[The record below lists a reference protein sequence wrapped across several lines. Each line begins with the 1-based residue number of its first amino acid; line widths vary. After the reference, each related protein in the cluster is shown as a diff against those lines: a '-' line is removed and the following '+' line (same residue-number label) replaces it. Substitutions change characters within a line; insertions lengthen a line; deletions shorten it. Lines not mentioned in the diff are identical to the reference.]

1 MEVKIGIADSNRELV
16 FKTGMEPDDVRSRVE
31 TALTADAKA
40 ILELEDEK
48 GRRYLV
54 STERVAYVEIG
65 ETARRPVGFLSNR
78 LARALPAG
86 VTTLARD
93 LGQTAPAQGDRHGHR
108 VSRGWGGRHPA
119 SVRR

>member
-54 STERVAYVEIG
+54 STEKVAYVELG
-65 ETARRPVGFLSNR
+65 ESARRPVGFLS
-78 LARALPAG
+78 
-86 VTTLARD
+86 
-93 LGQTAPAQGDRHGHR
+93 
-108 VSRGWGGRHPA
+108 
-119 SVRR
+119 